1 MKKKIPASC
10 LSLHELELSVF
21 LGWPDEE
28 SAQAQRVILDID
40 IHFAAPPAACLSDD
54 LKDTFSY
61 DTLIE
66 HIQKNTAAKKFRLL
80 EHLGYALHQLIKTYI
95 PEETIVNVSVK
106 KHPAI
111 AALKGGASFYVGD
124 TPSWLY
130 SD

>member
-1 MKKKIPASC
+1 MKKKIPASR

-28 SAQAQRVILDID
+28 NAQLQRVLLDID
-40 IHFAAPPAACLSDD
+40 IHFSAPPAACLSDD

-66 HIQKNTAAKKFRLL
+66 YIQKNTATKKFRLL
-80 EHLGYALHQLIKTYI
+80 EHLGFAIHQLIKTFI
-95 PEETIVNVSVK
+95 SQDTSVNVSVK

-111 AALKGGASFYVGD
+111 AALKGGASFYFGD
-124 TPSWLY
+124 TPSWSY